1 MNGVCDFVLSLS
13 AISNFFILTSCYYIL
28 APGEGIEP
36 PLTVLETAAL
46 PLYYPGI
53 VGVRSRIRTD
63 GFRVLQTLALGHSAI
78 LTFGTGTRARTEN
91 LLVKSQ
97 LLYL

>member
-1 MNGVCDFVLSLS
+1 M
-13 AISNFFILTSCYYIL
+13 
-28 APGEGIEP
+28 
-36 PLTVLETAAL
+36 L
-46 PLYYPGI
+46 PLHHPDI
-53 VGVRSRIRTD
+53 IGVRSRIRTD
-63 GFRVLQTLALGHSAI
+63 GLTVLQTVALGLSAI